1 MLIMHQVVDLIYSM
15 GHTFDNLGSTYIA
28 TEEFLT
34 TNNPTV
40 LGSRNDLAL
49 LQDLQD
55 AAQAMLHYDYSH
67 GITRDFVRS
76 LNASMTRTAALEPGK
91 LRESANILVRTMRG
105 DYIPPVPDV
114 HRLDATLSAAN
125 ASDGTLHDA
134 AHLFSE
140 LAKMQPFG
148 DGNKRTALLAANGLL
163 LMKKST
169 HVLTVPVVDPDKRS
183 FNELLSEWYTQG
195 DPQVVDFLTAY
206 NTKVRG
212 LDRDGRPIEDAQ

>member
-91 LRESANILVRTMRG
+91 LRESVRSG
-105 DYIPPVPDV
+105 P
-114 HRLDATLSAAN
+114 
-125 ASDGTLHDA
+125 
-134 AHLFSE
+134 
-140 LAKMQPFG
+140 
-148 DGNKRTALLAANGLL
+148 
-163 LMKKST
+163 
-169 HVLTVPVVDPDKRS
+169 
-183 FNELLSEWYTQG
+183 
-195 DPQVVDFLTAY
+195 
-206 NTKVRG
+206 
-212 LDRDGRPIEDAQ
+212 